1 MSITRERLSSA
12 VKDAMRA
19 GEKFRLGVL
28 RLAMAEIKRR
38 EVDDRVAPDDAT
50 VITLLTRMVKQRRE
64 SIAQFTAGN
73 RPELAAREQEEI
85 EILQEFM
92 PKALSNDEI
101 NALIE
106 AALAETNATSIRQ
119 MGAVMAVLKDKIAGA
134 ADLSAVSA
142 LVKAR
147 LG

>member
-19 GEKFRLGVL
+19 GDKFRLGVL

-38 EVDDRVAPDDAT
+38 EVDDRVAPDEAT
-50 VITLLTRMVKQRRE
+50 VIVLLTRMVKQRRE
-64 SIAQFTAGN
+64 SIVQFTAGN

-85 EILQEFM
+85 DILQDFM
-92 PKALSNDEI
+92 PKALSTDEI
-101 NALIE
+101 NALID

-119 MGAVMAVLKDKIAGA
+119 MGTVMAILKDKIAGA

>member
-19 GEKFRLGVL
+19 GDKFRLGVL

-38 EVDDRVAPDDAT
+38 EVDDRVAPDEAT
-50 VITLLTRMVKQRRE
+50 VIVLLTRMVKQRRE
-64 SIAQFTAGN
+64 SIVQFTAGN

-85 EILQEFM
+85 DILQEFM
-92 PKALSNDEI
+92 PKALSTDEI
-101 NALIE
+101 NALID

-119 MGAVMAVLKDKIAGA
+119 MGSVMAILKDKIAGA

>member
-19 GEKFRLGVL
+19 GDKFRLGVL

-38 EVDDRVAPDDAT
+38 EVDDRVAPDEAT
-50 VITLLTRMVKQRRE
+50 VIVLLTRMVKQRRE
-64 SIAQFTAGN
+64 SIVQFTAGN

-85 EILQEFM
+85 DILQDFM
-92 PKALSNDEI
+92 PKALSTDEI
-101 NALIE
+101 NALID

-119 MGAVMAVLKDKIAGA
+119 MGSVMAILKDKIAGA